1 MNIAS
6 SANVGRPARRR
17 LAFLERFPLD
27 RSGLRR
33 AGLALPTEL
42 FRQGKPCPTKTGRA
56 IRAGT
61 TLTCLA
67 FLIPIVAEAQ
77 QSRTAPRFEGKA
89 IPEPPEQG
97 KPWTAPATGLPKFL
111 VNATSYLFKQ
121 GVADPRGC
129 EYRQVEIGQ
138 YSITKARGFVLP
150 ERADIPGRFVICWDG
165 LVYPALTVGDPA
177 DLDRDI
183 KELAEV
189 LKQVKAGTVQNRFD
203 EGSYW
208 GFPRPR
214 GGGFGISGVDD
225 QTPIKF
231 CLLLRLGRAD
241 LAETLFAAGTTWTPA
256 PRGRDL
262 TDYHISYMSLASNW
276 AGSAFGRLIGAH
288 TRGDD
293 VIALDLARKLAKFR
307 DLATAKAEAMGF
319 TQPTRQNL
327 GGAEPVARFP
337 FLNQIDDLLRDH
349 ERRAAMPPRGPIPPK
364 GGDPSARI
372 AALIRDLDQI
382 NEQQMMSG
390 GYANPG
396 SSPLVRDLAA
406 EGDPAVAPLLT
417 VLESDDRLTRSASE
431 NSRSMTVDRFVHPV
445 HEAAF
450 AALIRILHTNEFA
463 NLRFYGWKPVLLA
476 ERKAQADS
484 IRQFW
489 EKTRSIP
496 LVERWYRT
504 LLDDSATQARWLEA
518 AGGIISMDFEE
529 GMPYPKPGSRPV
541 KGESLRTGRDPSV
554 TVLMLRRASQI
565 ARTGNPRTSRDPV
578 LSAACQMA
586 IALTSWDEKAS
597 LPLLQELCKQCR
609 KRSDQWLAGG
619 DRNNHAD
626 QSLASNLAKFTKIRV
641 KLGDAGAID
650 GYASWLRTTTP
661 KMLEYG
667 TFEALK
673 PLLDQPDQP
682 ALASAARW
690 LFNDPKSPWVP
701 LLPEARGQQTPH
713 FNNLFSSSLIVVAGF
728 REGVL
733 ASLADKTP
741 LGTVSRTEKG
751 SIRRKITGGGT
762 MNSGTNNIDL
772 SDFPPDV
779 EHYFRNCDFVASML
793 SGLEGCPKC
802 DLFWP
807 EARRDEAVAACV
819 AYLTRFGSR
828 LTTEAPPGSHDFPDP
843 KAHLRFPA
851 LGKLATP
858 DDVTSARAIFSL
870 EGQGEARVVNL
881 LGGFPQQARWV
892 TLKDRP
898 VDRTYYPEGVTRR
911 EYDTDGYIW
920 QAEEVRKGDG
930 WERFYGF
937 VGHHVIAQAPASE
950 IEFGG
955 RLGPGWNLKG
965 GLDARMEMV
974 EPRPAGFEPG
984 RPILVALHVRNR
996 LGVDHP
1002 SPTELLRPSP
1012 DGKPALRKGVSLS
1025 LWYTSLKGP
1034 NSGLNQPYPQ
1044 DPIEPKRDAH
1054 FNPGD
1059 ASRNL
1064 ATLETFEAMRLDL
1077 NEWYDLS
1084 KPGKYRLRAVFA
1096 ADSGMGEGSA
1106 AEVSF
1111 QIGNIE

>member
-1 MNIAS
+1 MNTAS
-6 SANVGRPARRR
+6 SADVGRLARRL
-17 LAFLERFPLD
+17 LAF
-27 RSGLRR
+27 
-33 AGLALPTEL
+33 
-42 FRQGKPCPTKTGRA
+42 
-56 IRAGT
+56 
-61 TLTCLA
+61 LTCLA
-67 FLIPIVAEAQ
+67 FLIPMAAGAQ

-89 IPEPPEQG
+89 IPEPSEQG

-111 VNATSYLFKQ
+111 VNATTYLFEQ

-129 EYRQVEIGQ
+129 EYRQVEIGP

-150 ERADIPGRFVICWDG
+150 ERADMPGRFVVCWDG

-183 KELAEV
+183 EELAEA

-225 QTPIKF
+225 HTPIKL

-241 LAETLFAAGTTWTPA
+241 LAETLFAAGSTWTPA

-276 AGSAFGRLIGAH
+276 AASAFGRLIGAH

-319 TQPTRQNL
+319 TQLTRQNL

-349 ERRAAMPPRGPIPPK
+349 ERRATMPPRGPIPPK

-382 NEQQMMSG
+382 NEQQMMSPG
-390 GYANPG
+390 SANPG
-396 SSPLVRDLAA
+396 SSPRVSELVA

-417 VLESDDRLTRSASE
+417 VLESDDRLTRSVS
-431 NSRSMTVDRFVHPV
+431 NGRGMSIDHFVHPV

-463 NLRFYGWKPVLLA
+463 NLRSYGWKPVPLA

-529 GMPYPKPGSRPV
+529 GMPYPKPGSRPM

-565 ARTGNPRTSRDPV
+565 ARTGNPRTSRDPG
-578 LSAACQMA
+578 LSGACQMA
-586 IALTSWDEKAS
+586 TALTSWDEKAS

-609 KRSDQWLAGG
+609 ERSDQWLAGG
-619 DRNNHAD
+619 DRNNSAD

-641 KLGDAGAID
+641 KLGDSGALD
-650 GYASWLRTTTP
+650 EYASWLRTTTP

-673 PLLDQPDQP
+673 PLLDQPDRP

-779 EHYFRNCDFVASML
+779 EHSFRNCDFVASML

-802 DLFWP
+802 ELFWP

-828 LTTEAPPGSHDFPDP
+828 LTIEAPPGAHDFPDP

-870 EGQGEARVVNL
+870 EGKGEARIVNL
-881 LGGFPQQARWV
+881 PGGFPQQARWV
-892 TLKDRP
+892 TLKDMP

-911 EYDTDGYIW
+911 EYDTDGHIW

-937 VGHHVIAQAPASE
+937 VGHHVIARAPASE

-984 RPILVALHVRNR
+984 RPILVALHIRNR

-1002 SPTELLRPSP
+1002 SPTELLRPNR
-1012 DGKPALRKGVSLS
+1012 DGKPALRNGVSIS

-1044 DPIEPKRDAH
+1044 DSIEPKRDAH

-1077 NEWYDLS
+1077 NDWYDLS

-1111 QIGNIE
+1111 QVGHIE

>member
-1 MNIAS
+1 MDIAS

-27 RSGLRR
+27 RSGE
-33 AGLALPTEL
+33 LALPTEQ
-42 FRQGKPCPTKTGRA
+42 FRQGEPCPTKTGRA

-61 TLTCLA
+61 ALTCLA
-67 FLIPIVAEAQ
+67 FLISMVAEAQ
-77 QSRTAPRFEGKA
+77 QSRPAPRFEGKA

-111 VNATSYLFKQ
+111 VNATSYLFEQ

-150 ERADIPGRFVICWDG
+150 ERADIPGRFVVCWDG

-183 KELAEV
+183 KELVEA
-189 LKQVKAGTVQNRFD
+189 LKQGKAGTVQNRFD

-225 QTPIKF
+225 HTPIKL

-241 LAETLFAAGTTWTPA
+241 LAETLFAAVTTWTPA
-256 PRGRDL
+256 LQGRDL
-262 TDYHISYMSLASNW
+262 TDYQISYMSLASNW
-276 AGSAFGRLIGAH
+276 AGSAFGMLIGAH

-307 DLATAKAEAMGF
+307 DLATARAEAMGF

-372 AALIRDLDQI
+372 AALIRDFDQI
-382 NEQQMMSG
+382 NEQQMMSPG
-390 GYANPG
+390 SAHPG
-396 SSPLVRDLAA
+396 SSPRVSELVA

-463 NLRFYGWKPVLLA
+463 NLRSYGWKPVPLA

-529 GMPYPKPGSRPV
+529 GMPYPKPGSRPM

-554 TVLMLRRASQI
+554 TALMLQRAAQI
-565 ARTGNPRTSRDPV
+565 ARTGNPRTSRDLG
-578 LSAACQMA
+578 LSGACQMA
-586 IALTSWDEKAS
+586 TALISWNEKAS

-609 KRSDQWLAGG
+609 ERSDQWLAGG
-619 DRNNHAD
+619 DRNNSAD
-626 QSLASNLAKFTKIRV
+626 QSLASNLAKFTKIRI
-641 KLGDAGAID
+641 KLGDAEAID
-650 GYASWLRTTTP
+650 DYASWLRTTTP

-779 EHYFRNCDFVASML
+779 EHSFRNCDFVASML

-819 AYLTRFGSR
+819 TYLTRFGIL
-828 LTTEAPPGSHDFPDP
+828 LTTEAPPGAHDFPDP

-881 LGGFPQQARWV
+881 PGGFPQQARWV
-892 TLKDRP
+892 TLKDMP

-937 VGHHVIAQAPASE
+937 VGHHVIARAPASE

-984 RPILVALHVRNR
+984 RPILVALHIRNR

-1044 DPIEPKRDAH
+1044 DPIEPKRDAN

-1064 ATLETFEAMRLDL
+1064 ATLETFEAMRIDL
-1077 NEWYDLS
+1077 NDWYDLS

-1106 AEVSF
+1106 ADVSF
-1111 QIGNIE
+1111 QVGNLE